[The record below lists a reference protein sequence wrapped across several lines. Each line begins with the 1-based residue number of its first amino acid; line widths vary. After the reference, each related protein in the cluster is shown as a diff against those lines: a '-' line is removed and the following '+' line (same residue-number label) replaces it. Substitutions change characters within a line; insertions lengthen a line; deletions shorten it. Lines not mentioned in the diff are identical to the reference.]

1 MPTASKVDRST
12 PASAP
17 APRTVAHKVVTR
29 PDPRAPRHVLREE
42 ARPPRTS
49 DLLRGILEQNP
60 DTRVFTLETILRA
73 IGEDRVEANLIFIS
87 LPTLSPLPGKP
98 DLCEVSS
105 ALMAGQMAAG
115 RPTLTLPPSLLEKEI
130 PRRSLAIAIHAA
142 LPVIEA
148 AEKFMRPRLGWLG
161 HPFCR
166 RVLGMFLFVLAAA
179 VAFPLIGFDP
189 LQSLSTFVISLGLAE
204 GDGAAILLGVAVGV
218 LSLAVIATSAFS
230 ARALRSKAAG
240 WLRQVARKLG
250 ASALA
255 RFCER
260 RGLAWIA
267 KLLTFEWTELLLMWN
282 PERANQA
289 KAAAEV
295 QPAPLPAPLPAN
307 VAQTRAGRATRRRAP
322 EPPLPEL
329 IAA

>member
-1 MPTASKVDRST
+1 MSTASKADSRSRKLK
-12 PASAP
+12 AAAP
-17 APRTVAHKVVTR
+17 K
-29 PDPRAPRHVLREE
+29 
-42 ARPPRTS
+42 RTS
-49 DLLRGILEQNP
+49 DLLRGILDKNP
-60 DTRVFTLETILRA
+60 DTKVFTLETILRS
-73 IGEDRVEANLIFIS
+73 IGEDRFDANLIFIS
-87 LPTLSPLPGKP
+87 LPTLGPLPDKP
-98 DLCEVSS
+98 ALCEVSA

-115 RPTLTLPPSLLEKEI
+115 RPTLSLPPALLDKEI

-148 AEKFMRPRLGWLG
+148 AEKFTKPRFGWLS

-166 RVLGMFLFVLAAA
+166 RILGVFLFVLAAA

-218 LSLAVIATSAFS
+218 LSLAVIAASAFS

-240 WLRQVARKLG
+240 WLRRIAHKLG

-267 KLLTFEWTELLLMWN
+267 KILTFEWTELLLLWN
-282 PERANQA
+282 PERATAAEGTAFQPA
-289 KAAAEV
+289 RPQAAA
-295 QPAPLPAPLPAN
+295 PRPAN
-307 VAQTRAGRATRRRAP
+307 PPRAPGRRRAAAH
-322 EPPLPEL
+322 PLPEL
-329 IAA
+329 IAV